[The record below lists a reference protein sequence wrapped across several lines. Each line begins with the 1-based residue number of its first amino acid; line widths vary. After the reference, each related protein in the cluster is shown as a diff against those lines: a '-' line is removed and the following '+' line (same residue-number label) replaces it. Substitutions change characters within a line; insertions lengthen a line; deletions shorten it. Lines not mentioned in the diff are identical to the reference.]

1 MAAFDDLPTTLD
13 ALARRQL
20 YRRRRVVE
28 SPAGR
33 KIRIDDRSFLNFA
46 SNDYLGLAADERVR
60 AACRQGL
67 ERWGVGSGASHLVS
81 GHTAA
86 HEELEEALADF
97 TGRPRTL
104 LFGSGYAANLGTIK
118 ALLGARDQVWQD
130 RLNHASLLDGGWLS
144 RAAFHWYAHGDT
156 ADLEARLA
164 AGGDTPGRR
173 LIVSDGTFSM
183 DGDLCPL
190 PELVATARQH
200 AAWLMI
206 DDAHGC
212 GVHGP
217 GGCGVVDPA
226 VHGVAEVPVLVG
238 TLGKAFG
245 TAGAFVAGSDDLIET
260 LVQRARTYIYS
271 TAMPPALAV
280 ATLTSLHLARTE
292 DWRRAK
298 LQVLIARFR
307 AGALQLGLRLL
318 PSTTPIQPVILGE
331 SAAALA
337 LSKAIESRGILV
349 PAIRPPT
356 VPAGTARLRVTLS
369 AAHEEA
375 DVDQLLAAFADAA
388 S

>member
-1 MAAFDDLPTTLD
+1 M
-13 ALARRQL
+13 
-20 YRRRRVVE
+20 E

-33 KIRIDDRSFLNFA
+33 EIRIDGRSYLNFA

-60 AACRQGL
+60 AACRQGV

-104 LFGSGYAANLGTIK
+104 LFGSGYAANLGTIN
-118 ALLGARDQVWQD
+118 ALLGPRDQVWQD

-144 RAAFHWYAHGDT
+144 RAAFHWFAHGDT
-156 ADLEARLA
+156 IDLDARLTET
-164 AGGDTPGRR
+164 GDTPGRR

-190 PELVATARQH
+190 PALVATARQH
-200 AAWLMI
+200 DAWLMI

-212 GVHGP
+212 GVHGA

-226 VHGVAEVPVLVG
+226 VHGIAEVPVLVG

-245 TAGAFVAGSDDLIET
+245 TAGAFVAGSDELIET
-260 LVQRARTYIYS
+260 LVQRARTYIYT
-271 TAMPPALAV
+271 TALPPALAV

-292 DWRRAK
+292 DWRREK
-298 LQVLIARFR
+298 LRLLIARFR
-307 AGALQLGLRLL
+307 DGAQQLGLRLL
-318 PSTTPIQPVILGE
+318 PSATPIQPVILGE

-369 AAHEEA
+369 AAHEPA
-375 DVDQLLAAFADAA
+375 DVDRLLAAFADAA